1 MYACALLREDLVLML
16 ESLRA
21 SERESVIGGRERRE
35 KLSVRLQRCVLGVYK
50 RERDSKVSFER
61 RCF

>member
-1 MYACALLREDLVLML
+1 MLML